1 MVVTAERRV
10 GEDGPTAGLAAE
22 RRRGWRLSNGGF
34 GVAVIS
40 PAIVVLLAIFVY
52 PLLYSV
58 YQSFRN
64 YDLARPKDAQ
74 FVGLS
79 NYTGLL
85 GSEEFGRALK
95 NTAIYAGVA
104 VPIELVLGMTLALAL
119 ATITHGRGPI
129 RMLLSVPMMLA
140 PIALGLMWKFMYNDQ
155 FGVINYLLRQS
166 TVVDRPPLWLSDPTI
181 ALYSIIAVD
190 VWATTPV
197 VVLLLLAGLL
207 SIPGEYYE
215 AAQLDGGGTISSF
228 LHITLPLL
236 KPAILVTL
244 LLRGLDAFRVFDIV
258 YVLTKGGPA
267 FKTDVLSYFAYRLAF
282 TERSIGEATAL
293 AWIMTVIL
301 LAAGLALIQLMRRQG
316 EIG

>member
-1 MVVTAERRV
+1 MAMVDRV
-10 GEDGPTAGLAAE
+10 PADARPPAGIDVDVS
-22 RRRGWRLSNGGF
+22 RGWRLSNGGF
-34 GVAVIS
+34 GIAVVLPAVA
-40 PAIVVLLAIFVY
+40 VLLAIFVY
-52 PLLYSV
+52 PLVYSI
-58 YQSFRN
+58 YQSLRD
-64 YDLARPKDAQ
+64 YDLSRPSEAE

-85 GSEEFGRALK
+85 QSEEFGRALK

-104 VPIELVLGMTLALAL
+104 VPIEFVFGLTLALAL

-155 FGVINYLLRQS
+155 FGVLNYVIRQS
-166 TVVDRPPLWLSDPTI
+166 TVMDRPPLWLSDPSI

-215 AAQLDGGGTISSF
+215 AAQIDGGGTISSF
-228 LHITLPLL
+228 FHITLPLL

-293 AWIMTVIL
+293 AWIMTIIL
-301 LAAGLALIQLMRRQG
+301 LSAGLVLIQLMRRQG
-316 EIG
+316 DIR